1 MDDLEERCFQI
12 KRRIEFLKKR
22 IAVAGGVQKTS
33 DNARPVQRVEAET
46 IPEKRDKNS
55 ATRRVSSSISSRDTT
70 QRTATQKESRRGKSS
85 DSSNANED
93 AAREKAVNRLLLA
106 IEDAGTKV

>member
-1 MDDLEERCFQI
+1 MDELEERCFQL

-33 DNARPVQRVEAET
+33 DNARPVQWVETET
-46 IPEKRDKNS
+46 LQEKKNQNS
-55 ATRRVSSSISSRDTT
+55 PTRRVSSSISSRDRT
-70 QRTATQKESRRGKSS
+70 QRTTTQTESRRRESGDNS
-85 DSSNANED
+85 NED

-106 IEDAGTKV
+106 IEAAGVKD

>member
-1 MDDLEERCFQI
+1 MDELEERCFQL

-33 DNARPVQRVEAET
+33 DNARPVQWVETET
-46 IPEKRDKNS
+46 LQEKKNQNS
-55 ATRRVSSSISSRDTT
+55 PTRRVSSSISSRDRT
-70 QRTATQKESRRGKSS
+70 QRTTTQTESRRRESS
-85 DSSNANED
+85 DNSNED

-106 IEDAGTKV
+106 IEAAGVKD